1 MCYNLPH
8 HGIVSPT
15 IVDADAHYYEPSEE
29 IAKYFDEPW
38 RQRVLDSWKDAD
50 SMMSNLFPSSTG
62 DQENY
67 GRIQRNELETESG
80 RGLSSPEDIPLAMDH
95 VGVDKSIILSHR
107 MLSFARIEG
116 EDARQVVLANGYVD
130 YMLDNVVNPEE
141 GIYTMIPVP
150 YQDPQAAAEL
160 IDRVKDETG
169 IVGVVFVTPGVEPPL
184 GHRRYDVIYQ
194 AAENAGLPVVFHGG
208 GASLDYF
215 YINGYEKFIET
226 HTLGFML
233 NNAAQ
238 LTSIVIQ
245 GVPEKF
251 PDLDIVFQESGI
263 FWVSTMMNR
272 LDAEYMKRQSEAPL
286 LERRPSKYMQEFY
299 YGTQPMEQPANP
311 DHLKYTFEMIGGP
324 DRLMYS
330 SDYPHWDYDPPSVI
344 SKQSFLSTS
353 DKKQVLSGNAEEV
366 FGI

>member
-1 MCYNLPH
+1 MGL
-8 HGIVSPT
+8 T
-15 IVDADAHYYEPSEE
+15 IVDTDAHYFEPASD
-29 IAKYFDEPW
+29 IAEYFDEPW

-50 SMMSNLFPSSTG
+50 SMMSSLFPSSTG
-62 DQENY
+62 DQEVY
-67 GRIQRNELETESG
+67 GRVRRTELETETG
-80 RGLSSPEDIPLAMDH
+80 RGLTSPEDVPLAMEH
-95 VGVDKSIILSHR
+95 VGVDKCVLLSHR
-107 MLSFARIEG
+107 MLSFARLEG

-130 YMLDNVVNPEE
+130 YMLDNVIDPNED
-141 GIYTMIPVP
+141 IYTMIPVP
-150 YQDPQAAAEL
+150 YKDPEASVEL
-160 IDRVKDETG
+160 IDRVADEEG

-184 GHRRYDVIYQ
+184 GNRKYDIIYE
-194 AAENAGLPVVFHGG
+194 AAADANLPVVFHGG

-251 PDLDIVFQESGI
+251 PDLDIIFQESGI
-263 FWVSTMMNR
+263 FWVATMMHR

-286 LERRPSKYMQEFY
+286 LQERPSKYMQEFY

-311 DHLKYTFEMIGGP
+311 KHLEYMFEMIGGP
-324 DRLMYS
+324 DRLMYT

-344 SKQSFLSTS
+344 TKQSFLS
-353 DKKQVLSGNAEEV
+353 DAEKEQILGGNAEEV